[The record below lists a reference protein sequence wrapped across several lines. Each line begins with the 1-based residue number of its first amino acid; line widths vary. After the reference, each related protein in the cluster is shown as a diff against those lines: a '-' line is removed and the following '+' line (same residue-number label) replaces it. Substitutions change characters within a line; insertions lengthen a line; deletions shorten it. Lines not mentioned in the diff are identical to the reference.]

1 MPVISGTKI
10 RPQSTVNRTSQ
21 GEEREKMSNVLAQ
34 MLDEL
39 MGRDRNLAP
48 TEKRSE
54 TKWDDPDVITVIS
67 KQSLFV
73 VAL

>member
-1 MPVISGTKI
+1 
-10 RPQSTVNRTSQ
+10 
-21 GEEREKMSNVLAQ
+21 MSNVLAQ

-54 TKWDDPDVITVIS
+54 TKWDDPDVSCLKKTTFYDFGCW
-67 KQSLFV
+67 FV
-73 VAL
+73 ESRKHMTLWLKTPS